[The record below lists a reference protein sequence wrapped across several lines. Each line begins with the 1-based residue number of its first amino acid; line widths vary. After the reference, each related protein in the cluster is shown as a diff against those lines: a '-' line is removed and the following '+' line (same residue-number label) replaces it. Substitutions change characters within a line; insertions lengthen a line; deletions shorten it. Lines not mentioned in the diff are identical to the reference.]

1 VALDEAQMVEAM
13 NATASARLDRA
24 GRILVR
30 LGSLVAAVFVALPAF
45 LFALLI
51 LALADSSTTVEG
63 QMFVAALMVFAVAVV
78 VTVVLMLRGGT
89 LSLALGGIG
98 AFIVG
103 SVGLVLTY
111 QQGNEWFVFVGQVAL
126 VAVSAFALALG
137 AALRLIARQEASGTP

>member
-1 VALDEAQMVEAM
+1 MKAKG
-13 NATASARLDRA
+13 SPRLDRA

-51 LALADSSTTVEG
+51 LVFADSSTTTEG
-63 QMFVAALMVFAVAVV
+63 QMFVAALMAFAVAVV
-78 VTVVLMLRGGT
+78 VTVVMMLRGGT

-103 SVGLVLTY
+103 SVALVLTY
-111 QQGNEWFVFVGQVAL
+111 QQGNEWFVFVGQAAL
-126 VAVSAFALALG
+126 VAASAFALTLG
-137 AALRLIARQEASGTP
+137 AAFRLVARHGSAKEA

>member
-1 VALDEAQMVEAM
+1 VALDEAQMVDGM
-13 NATASARLDRA
+13 NATAPARLDRA

-78 VTVVLMLRGGT
+78 VTVVMMLRGGT

-103 SVGLVLTY
+103 SVALVLAY
-111 QQGNEWFVFVGQVAL
+111 QQGNEWFVFVGQAAL
-126 VAVSAFALALG
+126 VAVSAFTLALG
-137 AALRLIARQEASGTP
+137 AAFRLMARRGAAKEA